1 MQWFYIHNGQR
12 TGPVE
17 ETELFRLAREGGL
30 APDDLVW
37 NPAMGQEWKPASS
50 IPNLFGAPAA
60 AGVPAVPGATHN
72 RDLMRQAREALQGR
86 WALAVGVTLLYLLVT
101 NGPQF
106 IPYLGSLIILFIA
119 GPILFGWNRLFLNIA
134 RRGTADVG
142 QLFDGFKMFG
152 RTLWAYWLIYFF
164 ISLWCLFLIVPAIL
178 AAVLIPVVKDKP
190 EGGAL
195 IAIFLSPLILLA
207 LVPVIRAALSYAQTY
222 YILSDHPETTARE
235 AIRQS
240 KQMMV
245 GFKWKLFCL
254 PWRFLGWAILCIF
267 TCGIG
272 ALWLIPY
279 MTAANAAFYDDIR
292 TR

>member
-1 MQWFYIHNGQR
+1 MQWFYIRNGQR

-37 NPAMGQEWKPASS
+37 NPAMGQEWKPAST
-50 IPNLFGAPAA
+50 IPQLFAAPAAGAPAI
-60 AGVPAVPGATHN
+60 PGATPN
-72 RDLMRQAREALQGR
+72 RGLLRQAREALSGR
-86 WALAVGVTLLYLLVT
+86 WALAVGATLLYLLVT

-106 IPYLGSLIILFIA
+106 IPYLGGLIILFIA
-119 GPILFGWNRLFLNIA
+119 GPILLGWNRLFLSLV

-164 ISLWCLFLIVPAIL
+164 ISLWCLFLIIPGIL
-178 AAVLIPVVKDKP
+178 AAALIPVVKDKP
-190 EGGAL
+190 EGGAI
-195 IAIFLSPLILLA
+195 IAILLSPLILLA
-207 LVPVIRAALSYAQTY
+207 LVPAIRAALSYAQTY

-254 PWRFLGWAILCIF
+254 PWRFIGWAILCIF
-267 TCGIG
+267 TCGLGI
-272 ALWLIPY
+272 LWLIPY

>member
-1 MQWFYIHNGQR
+1 MQWFYIRNGQR
-12 TGPVE
+12 NGPVE
-17 ETELFRLAREGGL
+17 ETEFFRLAREGGL

-37 NPAMGQEWKPASS
+37 NPAMGQEWKPAAT
-50 IPNLFGAPAA
+50 IPNLFATPA
-60 AGVPAVPGATHN
+60 AGVPAVPGATPN
-72 RDLMRQAREALQGR
+72 RELLRQARESLRGR
-86 WALAVGVTLLYLLVT
+86 WALAVGATLLYLLVT

-106 IPYLGSLIILFIA
+106 IPYLGGLVILFIA
-119 GPILFGWNRLFLNIA
+119 GPILLGWNRLFLSIV

-164 ISLWCLFLIVPAIL
+164 ISLWCLFLFIPAIL
-178 AAVLIPVVKDKP
+178 AAVLIPMVKDKP
-190 EGGAL
+190 EGVVL
-195 IAIFLSPLILLA
+195 LVILLSPLILLA
-207 LVPVIRAALSYAQTY
+207 LVPAIRAALSYAQTFY
-222 YILSDHPETTARE
+222 VLSDHPETTARE

-245 GFKWKLFCL
+245 GFKWKLFWL
-254 PWRFLGWAILCIF
+254 PWRFIGWAILCMF

-272 ALWLIPY
+272 ILWLIPY
-279 MTAANAAFYDDIR
+279 MTASNAAFYDDLR